1 MNNLVA
7 EIKRLKQE
15 RNAVILAH
23 IYQPAE
29 IQDIADFIGDSLDLS
44 RRAAET
50 DADVIVF
57 CGVHFMAETANI
69 LSPDKIVLLPD
80 ITAGCEMADMIT
92 AEELAKKRAE
102 NPDAVVVS
110 YVNTT
115 AAVKA
120 LTDICCTSANAVQIV
135 ESIPK
140 DKDIIFAPDR
150 NLGGYIAKSTNR
162 TMDLWDGCCP
172 IHHALPVEE
181 VLKAKEAHPNAL
193 VLAHPECRDE
203 VLALADHINGTM
215 GLVRYAEAS
224 DADEFIV
231 VTVRGTL
238 HQMNKRCPNKSFY
251 LASEMLDC
259 HNMSNNS
266 LEKVKTALE
275 TLSPQVVVP
284 EDVRVKA
291 KACLEK
297 MLDVCR

>member
-102 NPDAVVVS
+102 NPDAVAVS

-224 DADEFIV
+224 DADEFI
-231 VTVRGTL
+231 
-238 HQMNKRCPNKSFY
+238 
-251 LASEMLDC
+251 
-259 HNMSNNS
+259 
-266 LEKVKTALE
+266 
-275 TLSPQVVVP
+275 
-284 EDVRVKA
+284 
-291 KACLEK
+291 
-297 MLDVCR
+297 

>member
-80 ITAGCEMADMIT
+80 ASAGCEMADMIT
-92 AEELAKKRAE
+92 AEQLAAKRAE
-102 NPDAVVVS
+102 NPNAVVVS

-150 NLGGYIAKSTNR
+150 NLGGYIARSTNR
-162 TMDLWDGCCP
+162 SMDLWEGCCP
-172 IHHALPVEE
+172 IHHALPVEAILE
-181 VLKAKEAHPNAL
+181 AKKAHPNAL

-203 VLALADHINGTM
+203 ILALADHINGTM

-231 VTVRGTL
+231 ATVVGTL
-238 HQMNKRCPNKSFY
+238 HQMRKRCPNKSFY
-251 LASEMLDC
+251 LASEILEC
-259 HNMSNNS
+259 RNMSNNT
-266 LEKVKTALE
+266 LEKVKAALE

-284 EDVRVKA
+284 EDIRVKA

-297 MLDVCR
+297 MLDACR

>member
-23 IYQPAE
+23 VYQPAE
-29 IQDIADFIGDSLDLS
+29 IQDVADFVGDSLDLS

-80 ITAGCEMADMIT
+80 ASAGCEMADMIT
-92 AEELAKKRAE
+92 EEELAAKRAE
-102 NPDAVVVS
+102 NPNAVVVS

-120 LTDICCTSANAVQIV
+120 LTDICCTSANAVKIV
-135 ESIPK
+135 ETIPK

-150 NLGGYIAKSTNR
+150 NLGGYIARSADRK
-162 TMDLWDGCCP
+162 MDLWNGCCP
-172 IHHALPVEE
+172 VHHALKVQA
-181 VLKAKEAHPNAL
+181 VLDAKKEHPNAI
-193 VLAHPECRDE
+193 VLAHPECQED

-224 DADEFIV
+224 DAEEFIV
-231 VTVRGTL
+231 ATVGGVL
-238 HQMNKRCPNKSFY
+238 HQMRKRCPNKKFY
-251 LASEMLDC
+251 LASDRLYC
-259 HNMSNNS
+259 HNMGRNT
-266 LEKVKTALE
+266 LEKVKNALE
-275 TLSPQVVVP
+275 TLTPQVVVP
-284 EDVRVKA
+284 EEIRVKA

-297 MLDVCR
+297 MLDACR

>member
-150 NLGGYIAKSTNR
+150 NLGGYIARSTNR

-215 GLVRYAEAS
+215 GLVRFAEAS

-238 HQMNKRCPNKSFY
+238 HQMNKRCPNKKFY

-291 KACLEK
+291 KACL
-297 MLDVCR
+297 

>member
-80 ITAGCEMADMIT
+80 ASAGCEMADMIT
-92 AEELAKKRAE
+92 AEQLAAKRAE
-102 NPDAVVVS
+102 NPNAVVVS

-150 NLGGYIAKSTNR
+150 NLGGYIARSTNR
-162 TMDLWDGCCP
+162 SMDLWEGCCP
-172 IHHALPVEE
+172 IHHALPVEAI
-181 VLKAKEAHPNAL
+181 LDAKKAHPNAL

-203 VLALADHINGTM
+203 ILALADHINGTM

-231 VTVRGTL
+231 ATVVGTL
-238 HQMNKRCPNKSFY
+238 HQMRKRCPNKSFY
-251 LASEMLDC
+251 LASEILEC
-259 HNMSNNS
+259 RNMSNNT
-266 LEKVKTALE
+266 LEKVKAALE

-284 EDVRVKA
+284 EDIRVKA

-297 MLDVCR
+297 MLDACR

>member
-80 ITAGCEMADMIT
+80 MTAGCEMADMIT
-92 AEELAKKRAE
+92 AEELAAKRAE

-120 LTDICCTSANAVQIV
+120 LTDICCT
-135 ESIPK
+135 
-140 DKDIIFAPDR
+140 DR
-150 NLGGYIAKSTNR
+150 
-162 TMDLWDGCCP
+162 
-172 IHHALPVEE
+172 
-181 VLKAKEAHPNAL
+181 
-193 VLAHPECRDE
+193 
-203 VLALADHINGTM
+203 
-215 GLVRYAEAS
+215 
-224 DADEFIV
+224 
-231 VTVRGTL
+231 
-238 HQMNKRCPNKSFY
+238 
-251 LASEMLDC
+251 
-259 HNMSNNS
+259 
-266 LEKVKTALE
+266 
-275 TLSPQVVVP
+275 
-284 EDVRVKA
+284 
-291 KACLEK
+291 
-297 MLDVCR
+297 

>member
-1 MNNLVA
+1 
-7 EIKRLKQE
+7 
-15 RNAVILAH
+15 
-23 IYQPAE
+23 
-29 IQDIADFIGDSLDLS
+29 
-44 RRAAET
+44 
-50 DADVIVF
+50 
-57 CGVHFMAETANI
+57 
-69 LSPDKIVLLPD
+69 
-80 ITAGCEMADMIT
+80 MADMIT

-150 NLGGYIAKSTNR
+150 NLGSYIAKSTNR
-162 TMDLWDGCCP
+162 SMDLWDGCCP

-215 GLVRYAEAS
+215 GLVRFAEAS

-238 HQMNKRCPNKSFY
+238 HQMNKRCPNKKFY

-259 HNMSNNS
+259 HNMSNNT

>member
-80 ITAGCEMADMIT
+80 ATAGCEMADMIT
-92 AEELAKKRAE
+92 AEQLAAKRAE
-102 NPDAVVVS
+102 NPNAVVVS

-162 TMDLWDGCCP
+162 SMDLWEGCCP
-172 IHHALPVEE
+172 IHHALPVEAILE
-181 VLKAKEAHPNAL
+181 AKKAHPNAL

-203 VLALADHINGTM
+203 ILALADHINGTM

-231 VTVRGTL
+231 ATVVGTL
-238 HQMNKRCPNKSFY
+238 HQMRKRCPNKSFY
-251 LASEMLDC
+251 LASDMLEC
-259 HNMSNNS
+259 RNMSNNT
-266 LEKVKTALE
+266 LEKVKAALE

-284 EDVRVKA
+284 EDIRLKA

-297 MLDVCR
+297 MLDACR

>member
-80 ITAGCEMADMIT
+80 ASAGCEMADMIT
-92 AEELAKKRAE
+92 AQQLAAKRAE
-102 NPDAVVVS
+102 NPNAVVVS

-150 NLGGYIAKSTNR
+150 NLGGYIARSTNR
-162 TMDLWDGCCP
+162 SMDLWEGCCP
-172 IHHALPVEE
+172 IHHALPVEAILE
-181 VLKAKEAHPNAL
+181 AKKAHPNAL

-203 VLALADHINGTM
+203 ILALADHINGTM

-231 VTVRGTL
+231 ATVVGTL
-238 HQMNKRCPNKSFY
+238 HQMRKRCPNKSFY
-251 LASEMLDC
+251 LASEMLEC
-259 HNMSNNS
+259 RNMSNNT
-266 LEKVKTALE
+266 LEKVKAALE

-284 EDVRVKA
+284 EDIRVKA

-297 MLDVCR
+297 MLDACR

>member
-162 TMDLWDGCCP
+162 SMDLWDGCCP

-215 GLVRYAEAS
+215 GLVRFAEAS

-238 HQMNKRCPNKSFY
+238 HQMNKRCPNKKFY

-259 HNMSNNS
+259 HNMSNNT

>member
-29 IQDIADFIGDSLDLS
+29 IQDVADFIGDSLDLS

-80 ITAGCEMADMIT
+80 ASAGCEMADMIT
-92 AEELAKKRAE
+92 AEELAEKRAE
-102 NPDAVVVS
+102 NPNAVVVS

-120 LTDICCTSANAVQIV
+120 LTDICCTSANAVKIV
-135 ESIPK
+135 ESIPA

-150 NLGGYIAKSTNR
+150 NLGGFIAKATNR
-162 TMDLWDGCCP
+162 TMDLWNGCCP
-172 IHHALPVEE
+172 VHHAL
-181 VLKAKEAHPNAL
+181 KAQTVIDAKKAHPNAL
-193 VLAHPECRDE
+193 VLAHPECQDD

-215 GLVRYAEAS
+215 GLVRFAEAS
-224 DADEFIV
+224 DAEEFIV
-231 VTVRGTL
+231 VTVGGVL
-238 HQMNKRCPNKSFY
+238 HQMEKRCPNKKFY
-251 LASEMLDC
+251 LASDKLYC
-259 HNMSNNS
+259 HNMSRNT
-266 LEKVKTALE
+266 LEKVKNSLE
-275 TLSPQVVVP
+275 TLTPQVVVP
-284 EDVRVKA
+284 EDIRVKA

-297 MLDVCR
+297 MLDTCR

>member
-44 RRAAET
+44 RLAAQT

-80 ITAGCEMADMIT
+80 ASAGCEMADMIT
-92 AEELAKKRAE
+92 AEELAAKRAE
-102 NPDAVVVS
+102 NPNAVVVS

-115 AAVKA
+115 AEVKA
-120 LTDICCTSANAVQIV
+120 LTDICCTSANAVKIV
-135 ESIPK
+135 DSIPK

-150 NLGGYIAKSTNR
+150 NLGGFIAKSTNR
-162 TMDLWDGCCP
+162 QMDLWNGCCP
-172 IHHALPVEE
+172 VHHAL
-181 VLKAKEAHPNAL
+181 KAQVVIDAKKAHPNAL
-193 VLAHPECRDE
+193 VLAHPECQED

-224 DADEFIV
+224 DAEEFIV
-231 VTVRGTL
+231 VTVGGVL
-238 HQMNKRCPNKSFY
+238 HQMEKRCPNKKFY
-251 LASEMLDC
+251 LASDRLYC
-259 HNMSNNS
+259 HNMSRNT
-266 LEKVKTALE
+266 LEKVKNSLE
-275 TLSPQVVVP
+275 TLTPQVVVP
-284 EDVRVKA
+284 EDIRVKA

-297 MLDVCR
+297 MLDACQ

>member
-102 NPDAVVVS
+102 NPDAVAVS

-215 GLVRYAEAS
+215 GLVRFAEAS

-238 HQMNKRCPNKSFY
+238 HQMNKRCPNKKFY

-259 HNMSNNS
+259 HNMSNNT

>member
-7 EIKRLKQE
+7 EIKRLKEE

-162 TMDLWDGCCP
+162 SMDLWDGCCP

-215 GLVRYAEAS
+215 GLVRFAEAS

-238 HQMNKRCPNKSFY
+238 HQMNKRCPNKKFY

-259 HNMSNNS
+259 HNMSNNT

>member
-1 MNNLVA
+1 
-7 EIKRLKQE
+7 
-15 RNAVILAH
+15 
-23 IYQPAE
+23 
-29 IQDIADFIGDSLDLS
+29 
-44 RRAAET
+44 
-50 DADVIVF
+50 
-57 CGVHFMAETANI
+57 
-69 LSPDKIVLLPD
+69 
-80 ITAGCEMADMIT
+80 MADMIT